1 MLDSIFQSEIWKQ
14 LFVYSATDPAHPVEW
29 WAEVVRSVL
38 RLLIG
43 VLGALGSVPILV
55 WLERRLLGLL
65 QGRLGPNRVGPFGL
79 LQPLAD
85 AMKLML
91 KEDITP
97 TNVDKVLYYMAPGVA
112 LVPIIMSVT
121 VLPWNSSPDWGAVAP
136 GLNIGILFLLAVAS
150 IEVYGVILAGW
161 SSNNKYSLLGGLR
174 ASSQVISY
182 ELGMGLSIIAV
193 LLMTGTLATQAI
205 VMGHQDNQT
214 IAQTTTRVVNDYLAN
229 GGSTNEFAL
238 NNGQAVMSIHPVGDA
253 ERARGVENPDPAVRQ
268 SVYVHS
274 AYSGFWDWNVFRLFP
289 FGLIAA
295 VIYMI
300 SMIAETNRAPFDLPE
315 AETELVAGFHT
326 EYSSFKF
333 AMFFMGEYANM
344 LIVSA
349 ICVTLFFGGWLAPF
363 GWLSQLPL
371 GAASVMPFWLYNLIN
386 HVVIAPFW
394 FIVKLYTLIAF
405 FILVRASLPR
415 LRYDMLMGFG
425 WKGMLPTALVNLL
438 LIAVSIAAQQYFRER
453 VDMPIAAWWL
463 GQAVAWALGA
473 VILFVV
479 FLNIRAAYH
488 EKRRAAGSPET
499 LEIAPIRRE
508 SVIRQMPAASRSEIR

>member
-1 MLDSIFQSEIWKQ
+1 MLDFSEIWKQ
-14 LFVYSATDPAHPVEW
+14 LFVYSATDPAHPIMW
-29 WAEVVRSVL
+29 WAEIVRSVL

-43 VLGALGSVPILV
+43 VLGALGSVPVLV

-112 LVPIIMSVT
+112 LAPIIMSVT
-121 VLPWNSSPDWGAVAP
+121 VLPWNGSPDWGAVAP

-205 VMGHQDNQT
+205 VMGHHPDQT
-214 IAQTTTRVVNDYLAN
+214 IAQTTVAVVDQYIAQGGSATDLAN
-229 GGSTNEFAL
+229 VL
-238 NNGQAVMSIHPVGDA
+238 NNGQAVTYIQPVGDIG
-253 ERARGVENPDPAVRQ
+253 RVPDPAARQ
-268 SVYVHS
+268 TVYQH
-274 AYSGFWDWNVFRLFP
+274 AITSGFWDWNVFRLFP

-295 VIYMI
+295 VVYMI

-349 ICVTLFFGGWLAPF
+349 ICVTLFFGGWLGPW
-363 GWLSQLPL
+363 GGVSQLPL
-371 GAASVMPFWLYNLIN
+371 GALSIIPFWLYNTVN
-386 HVVIAPFW
+386 TGIAAFW
-394 FIVKLYTLIAF
+394 FIVKLYALIGF

-438 LIAVSIAAQQYFRER
+438 LIAVSIAAQEYFKQQGQG
-453 VDMPIAAWWL
+453 PIIAWWL
-463 GQAVAWALGA
+463 GQAVAWGLGA

-479 FLNIRAAYH
+479 FQNIRAAYH
-488 EKRRAAGSPET
+488 EKRRAGVSDT

-508 SVIRQMPAASRSEIR
+508 SVIRKMPATTRSEIR